1 MSASH
6 GSRFYPLSCRAT
18 PRLWCF
24 GGCRLDAESSLA
36 LAREA
41 WFEWYVLLTQY
52 LQARSVRFGKED
64 LSRNEN
70 SQLTLRSL
78 ALEEEEATPLW
89 KLVLE
94 QFKDQL
100 VLILLGSA
108 AISFVLALFE
118 DGDDWTA
125 FVDPAVVSLYSAVP

>member
-1 MSASH
+1 M
-6 GSRFYPLSCRAT
+6 
-18 PRLWCF
+18 
-24 GGCRLDAESSLA
+24 
-36 LAREA
+36 
-41 WFEWYVLLTQY
+41 TQY